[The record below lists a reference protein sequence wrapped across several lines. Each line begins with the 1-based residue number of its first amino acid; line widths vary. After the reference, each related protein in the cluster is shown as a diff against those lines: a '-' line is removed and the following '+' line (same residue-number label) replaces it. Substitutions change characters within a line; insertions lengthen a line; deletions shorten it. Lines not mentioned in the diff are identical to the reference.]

1 MGRSVRAGISSC
13 GCGRTNCSS
22 YLFLCFLSYTSLL
35 SANANGSHLVYKDV
49 FIHLTGYLLKYHYS
63 ALLGKVIKET
73 TQRSPQ
79 MSQNN
84 VIRSG
89 SVGSVAGNSEMILVF
104 CLLYKQMIR
113 YLLSILSY
121 FISTYL
127 LLPLIIII
135 LSKCLL
141 VTSF

>member
-1 MGRSVRAGISSC
+1 MAHSVRAGISSWS
-13 GCGRTNCSS
+13 CGRTNCSS

-73 TQRSPQ
+73 RQRSPQ

-84 VIRSG
+84 VIRSR
-89 SVGSVAGNSEMILVF
+89 SIGSVAGNSEMILVF

-113 YLLSILSY
+113 YFVYYHTLSVTYYCHLSLLY
-121 FISTYL
+121 
-127 LLPLIIII
+127 
-135 LSKCLL
+135 
-141 VTSF
+141 